1 MTPRKEL
8 FLAVKDKLTAI
19 TGIEY
24 VDLHRKQFGPGNENY
39 TQYYTG
45 CLIKILPIQWS
56 TMVEQRQEAAATI
69 EIKLYTRDGFADHIS
84 GTMGNSD
91 GLAEIDLIDR
101 IAAQLQFLKG
111 DTFKALQQLAEENVV
126 EDEEAGVMGISID
139 KLTFSTVFYQVTT
152 SKYTPQ
158 KITIE

>member
-39 TQYYTG
+39 TQYYTA

-84 GTMGNSD
+84 GTTGNSD

-139 KLTFSTVFYQVTT
+139 KLTFSTVFYQLTT